1 MTLGDIKKLLDDNSV
16 ASVGKSEELV
26 NKARDELTKLK
37 KEKKKLSFKDLKKK
51 IPSVLKLL
59 KKRTHVKDS
68 IDMIEDEYNFWTEME
83 ASDMKES
90 VTDILFGLPSMVGL
104 KELFYGNKYEAKKQI
119 PKKFNAKRYKWFV
132 GVMPGG
138 LTSVTR
144 GKQNTL

>member
-1 MTLGDIKKLLDDNSV
+1 M
-16 ASVGKSEELV
+16 
-26 NKARDELTKLK
+26 
-37 KEKKKLSFKDLKKK
+37 SFKDLKKK

-68 IDMIEDEYNFWTEME
+68 IDMIEDEYNLYNMWTESE
-83 ASDMKES
+83 ASSMKES

-119 PKKFNAKRYKWFV
+119 PKFNAKRYKWFV
-132 GVMPGG
+132 GVMPDG

-144 GKQNTL
+144 GKKHIII